1 MEEPVKKTVI
11 TKEVTYQ
18 DNKVKKNSSSD
29 SPKKT
34 SSKSKEDLLIENF
47 VGLQRAMTNLSIK
60 FENLS
65 DNISRLLEVFEL
77 SAKDQLVKS
86 PKEDDK
92 ELLGK
97 INSLLDQNK
106 TIAKGLVLI
115 EEKVRDR
122 LPNSMSAQSLPRGN
136 APNYSPSP
144 KPLPTI

>member
-1 MEEPVKKTVI
+1 MEEQVKNPGNAKNSM
-11 TKEVTYQ
+11 Q
-18 DNKVKKNSSSD
+18 KKND
-29 SPKKT
+29 LPTQQKRVYT
-34 SSKSKEDLLIENF
+34 KSKEDLLIENF
-47 VGLQRAMTNLSIK
+47 VGLQKAMTNLSIK

-86 PKEDDK
+86 PKEEDK
-92 ELLGK
+92 ELLNK

-122 LPNSMSAQSLPRGN
+122 MPSSANLPRGN
-136 APNYSPSP
+136 VQISSPSP
-144 KPLPTI
+144 KPLPKL